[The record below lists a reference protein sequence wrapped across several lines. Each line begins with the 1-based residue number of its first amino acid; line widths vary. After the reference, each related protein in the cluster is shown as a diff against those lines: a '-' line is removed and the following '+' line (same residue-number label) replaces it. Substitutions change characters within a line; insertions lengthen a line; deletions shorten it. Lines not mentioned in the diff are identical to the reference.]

1 MLKQYTIL
9 PLCPNDSI
17 GLCMLWGV
25 PPLQLCLSHGHG
37 SVSIGPYNFCNHL
50 LCCCTMLP
58 LLKIAIGMVL
68 FCEVR
73 FMTVSEA
80 TQGTI
85 KCIDSSLTII
95 ILLWMDLYQ
104 HHINGTTTCCWKW
117 RKWVYHVDLNGLF
130 MIFLCS
136 CKEIGWENFFF
147 FPFLFAMKIF
157 LF

>member
-1 MLKQYTIL
+1 
-9 PLCPNDSI
+9 
-17 GLCMLWGV
+17 MLWGV

-85 KCIDSSLTII
+85 KCIDSSLAII
-95 ILLWMDLYQ
+95 I
-104 HHINGTTTCCWKW
+104 
-117 RKWVYHVDLNGLF
+117 
-130 MIFLCS
+130 FL
-136 CKEIGWENFFF
+136 
-147 FPFLFAMKIF
+147 
-157 LF
+157 